1 VSGMSVDRLF
11 ETRNAFYI
19 GNYQTCITEAQKSAT
34 SDDEKATK
42 KIFLYRAYIAQK
54 KMNIVLSEIP
64 EGTKDVALK
73 AIRRLA
79 EYQNSAKRTKV
90 LSEIESELS
99 SPIKDET
106 YMLLTSSVLLDANK
120 PEDALQV
127 LYECTSLECH
137 AATVQALLRMD
148 RVDLAVK
155 ELKKMAEIDEDSTQ
169 TQLATAWVNLALGRE
184 KLKDAYYIFQEQID
198 RHGATPLLLVG
209 QSTALILQEKFEEAE
224 SLLQDAQT
232 RDSNNADAMI
242 NMIVV
247 SAQLGQPS
255 EVVNRLIAQMK
266 DSHPSHPWTRS
277 FVEKEEV
284 LNKIAVESSA

>member
-1 VSGMSVDRLF
+1 MSVDRLF

-19 GNYQTCITEAQKSAT
+19 GNYQTCINEAQKAAT
-34 SDDEKATK
+34 SEDEKALK

-64 EGTKDVALK
+64 ESTKDVALK
-73 AIRRLA
+73 AVRRLA
-79 EYQNSAKRTKV
+79 EYQNPAKRSKI

-99 SPIKDET
+99 TPITDEA
-106 YMLLTSSVLLDANK
+106 YRLLTASVLLDANK
-120 PEDALQV
+120 PEEALQV

-137 AATVQALLRMD
+137 AAAVQALLRMD

-155 ELKKMAEIDEDSTQ
+155 ELKKLAEIDEDSTQ

-209 QSTALILQEKFEEAE
+209 QSTSLILQEKFEEAE
-224 SLLQDAQT
+224 SLLQDAQA
-232 RDSNNADAMI
+232 RDPNNADAMI
-242 NMIVV
+242 NMITVT
-247 SAQLGQPS
+247 AQLGQPA
-255 EVVNRLIAQMK
+255 ENVNRLIAQMK
-266 DSHPSHPWTRS
+266 DSHPAHPWTRS
-277 FVEKEEV
+277 FVEKEAI
-284 LNKIAVESSA
+284 LDKIAVESSA

>member
-1 VSGMSVDRLF
+1 TGMSVDRLF

-19 GNYQTCITEAQKSAT
+19 GNYQTCINEAQKSAT
-34 SDDEKATK
+34 SEDEKTIK

-64 EGTKDVALK
+64 EGTKDAGLK
-73 AIRRLA
+73 AVRRLA
-79 EYQNSAKRTKV
+79 EYQNPAKRTKV

-209 QSTALILQEKFEEAE
+209 QSTSLILQQKFEEAE

-232 RDSNNADAMI
+232 RDPNNADAMI

-247 SAQLGQPS
+247 SAQMGQPS

-277 FVEKEEV
+277 FMEKEEV